1 MTGRVDEWAAPVVGS
16 ALPPLVKVVTQEM
29 IDRYATASGDDNPLH
44 TNPAFAAGTQFGGT
58 IAHGMLVL
66 AYLSEMMTVA
76 FGLRWLSSGGL
87 KARFRAAA
95 RPGDTVTGSGR
106 VLRKE
111 NSRTY
116 CAVECRNQN
125 GEVLISA
132 EAEVAV

>member
-1 MTGRVDEWAAPVVGS
+1 MTERVDDRAAPAVGS

-44 TNPAFAAGTQFGGT
+44 TNPEFAAGTQFGGT

-66 AYLSEMMTVA
+66 AYLSEMMTDA

-87 KARFRAAA
+87 KVRFRVAAC
-95 RPGDTVTGSGR
+95 PGDTVTASGR

-116 CAVECRNQN
+116 CAVECRNQH

-132 EAEVAV
+132 EAEVAA